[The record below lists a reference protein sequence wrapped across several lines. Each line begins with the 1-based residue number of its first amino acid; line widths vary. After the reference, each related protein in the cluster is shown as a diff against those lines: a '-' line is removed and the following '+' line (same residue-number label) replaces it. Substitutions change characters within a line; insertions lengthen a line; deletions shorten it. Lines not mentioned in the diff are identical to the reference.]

1 MQLINKIGIVDRC
14 FTVRVVKKIIKCG
27 KMKESNMMFKQS
39 VFFNDNNELND
50 TGILLYVDALRLNRE
65 NDLPPKLIEHV
76 ADSVNDQK
84 RIFEYYEFV
93 KDDDVRELLPH
104 PYFDK
109 ASKGKTSVRTLKVTQ
124 VLRIAAAI
132 VIILGIG
139 YLFSLLDNGNSN
151 NKHNVISEKDSTN
164 SGKTL
169 PEEKKTTLKELAQEN
184 DKSKSLKKNSS
195 GPSLANREIHSHT
208 KAKEES
214 PQVLTKEPPPR
225 VPSTE
230 EVFQHLIAM
239 QKVPYYDNQI
249 ERINNNRSESLWV
262 MAPRIDDII
271 KKIVTFRWKNPVED
285 SIRIE
290 LFTKATE
297 ENRKIYMVAPKDSA
311 FTLPVTLSPH
321 LYYWEVKQVLN
332 NRRMKRVGIGRFI
345 IRRR

>member
-1 MQLINKIGIVDRC
+1 
-14 FTVRVVKKIIKCG
+14 
-27 KMKESNMMFKQS
+27 MKESNMMFKQS
-39 VFFNDNNELND
+39 VFFNDNHELND

-65 NDLPPKLIEHV
+65 NDLPPELIGHV

-93 KDDDVRELLPH
+93 KDDDIKELLPH

-132 VIILGIG
+132 VVMLGIG
-139 YLFSLLDNGNSN
+139 YLFSLLNNSNSN
-151 NKHNVISEKDSTN
+151 NKRNVISEKDSTN

-169 PEEKKTTLKELAQEN
+169 PEEKKTPLKELAQEN
-184 DKSKSLKKNSS
+184 NKSESLKKDSS
-195 GPSLANREIHSHT
+195 GPSLANHEIHANA

-214 PQVLTKEPPPR
+214 LQVLTKEPPPR
-225 VPSTE
+225 LPSTE
-230 EVFQHLIAM
+230 EVFKNLIAM
-239 QKVPYYDNQI
+239 QKIPYYDDQI
-249 ERINNNRSESLWV
+249 ERINSNRSESLRV
-262 MAPRIDDII
+262 MIPRVDDII
-271 KKIVTFRWKNPVED
+271 KKMVTFRWKNPVED

-297 ENRKIYMVAPKDSA
+297 ENREIYMVAPKDST

-321 LYYWEVKQVLN
+321 LYYWEIKQVLN

-345 IRRR
+345 IRKQ